1 MTQPL
6 RLDVNSGVIE
16 SAAFIGPNV
25 KFRQCTRCVMDT
37 TALEISFDEAG
48 MCSFC
53 SWFDSSVAW
62 RLVSPSRA
70 HELNLMV
77 EQIKTARAAE
87 DYDCVIGLSGG
98 VDSSFLLVWA
108 VEQGLRPLALHV
120 DAGWN
125 SELAVSN
132 IEKLVTTLDV
142 DLETVVID
150 WKSMV
155 NLQIAFLE
163 SGVPNQDIPQDH
175 AFFTSI
181 YRAAEKEK
189 IPYIL
194 NGNNFATESILPVSW
209 GHSSNDGDHIKDVAK
224 KNGLSN
230 VGAFP
235 TASVIDYQI
244 SWPYLKKI
252 KPFAPL
258 NLMDYSKDIAKN
270 RLHLLGWR
278 DYGAKHT
285 ESVWTKYFQRF
296 YLPYRF
302 GYDKRKAHLSS
313 EILAGNLSRAEAMSE
328 LETPLYPE
336 ADRERDEAFI
346 ARKLGISLDKFV
358 SLREANIRPHSEY
371 KTGSRIADFAR
382 FGVRSL
388 ARGRSIAGKFF
399 R

>member
-6 RLDVNSGVIE
+6 RLDVNSGVIK
-16 SAAFIGPNV
+16 SAAFTDPNLE
-25 KFRQCTRCVMDT
+25 FRQCTRCVMDT
-37 TALEISFDEAG
+37 TAPEISFDEG
-48 MCSFC
+48 GTCSFC
-53 SWFDSSVAW
+53 SWFDSSVAG
-62 RLVSPSRA
+62 RLANANRA
-70 HELNLMV
+70 HELKLTV
-77 EQIKTARAAE
+77 EHIKTTRAGE
-87 DYDCVIGLSGG
+87 DYDCLIGLSGG
-98 VDSSFLLVWA
+98 VDSSFLIVWA

-150 WKSMV
+150 WESMV
-155 NLQIAFLE
+155 SLQIAFLE

-181 YRAAEKEK
+181 NRIAEKEK
-189 IPYIL
+189 IPFIL

-209 GHSSNDGDHIKDVAK
+209 GYSSNDGNHIQDVAK
-224 KNGLSN
+224 KNGLSD
-230 VGAFP
+230 VGKFP
-235 TASVIDYQI
+235 IASVIDYQI

-252 KPFAPL
+252 KSFAPL
-258 NLMDYSKDIAKN
+258 NLMEYSKEIAKN
-270 RLHLLGWR
+270 RLHSFGWR

-313 EILAGNLSRAEAMSE
+313 EVLAGHLSRAQAIAE
-328 LETPLYPE
+328 LQTPLYPDV
-336 ADRERDEAFI
+336 DRERDEAFI

-358 SLREANIRPHSEY
+358 SLREANIRRHSDY
-371 KTGSRIADFAR
+371 KTGSRIADIAR
-382 FGVRSL
+382 FGFRSL
-388 ARGRSIAGKFF
+388 ARGRSIAGKLL